1 MIIAG
6 IDPGKTGAM
15 VTLFEDG
22 STIIDRV
29 PKLSGPSKGKDKAGR
44 PKPGKVNPDWIEWG
58 RRWRSSILFNA
69 PDVFVIENV
78 HGWKGQA
85 AGASFS
91 FGKAMGFA
99 LATAMCIDVPIH
111 YAPPNVWKIKL
122 GLASLDKEASVELAR
137 QLIPSLI
144 PALLPVRGNPV
155 DARAGVAEAGLLAYY
170 GKLTIAG

>member
-22 STIIDRV
+22 STIVDRV
-29 PKLSGPSKGKDKAGR
+29 PKLSVPAKGTQSKVKIK
-44 PKPGKVNPDWIEWG
+44 PDWVEWG
-58 RRWRSSILFNA
+58 RRWRSSILFNG
-69 PDVFVIENV
+69 PDVFMIEDV

-99 LATAMCIDVPIH
+99 LATVMYLDVPIH

-122 GLASLDKEASVELAR
+122 GLTSLDKEASVELAR
-137 QLIPSLI
+137 TLIPSLI
-144 PALLPVRGNPV
+144 PELLPVRGNPA

-170 GKLTIAG
+170 GMMTIAG